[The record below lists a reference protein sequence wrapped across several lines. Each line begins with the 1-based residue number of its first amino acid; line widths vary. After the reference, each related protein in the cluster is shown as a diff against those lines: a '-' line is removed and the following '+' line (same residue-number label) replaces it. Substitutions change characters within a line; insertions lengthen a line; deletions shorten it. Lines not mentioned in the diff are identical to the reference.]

1 MIINNIY
8 NINKSGDEL
17 GGTFKT
23 NWDAEIWD
31 DYYLLVYLKAWLSI
45 SCDFVEG
52 FSISVLTQIWVQK
65 YQLYGSNRCKNTQKL
80 IFFYVF
86 PLFGVLACCTKIASY
101 SVFLKDY
108 RANKTV
114 KPIICRG
121 TAWFIDTTESL
132 KWNNWERFLD
142 ATQHV
147 SLHYRVCFSTLQSM
161 SLYIT
166 EHAFIYLRSIAL

>member
-1 MIINNIY
+1 MRYWDLRRLLSIGLSKRLIINKLWFCRRLFYLSLN
-8 NINKSGDEL
+8 SDL
-17 GGTFKT
+17 GTKKLSYMAQIGAKT
-23 NWDAEIWD
+23 HKI
-31 DYYLLVYLKAWLSI
+31 
-45 SCDFVEG
+45 G
-52 FSISVLTQIWVQK
+52 F
-65 YQLYGSNRCKNTQKL
+65 
-80 IFFYVF
+80 FFYVF

-147 SLHYRVCFSTLQSM
+147 SLHYRVCFSTL
-161 SLYIT
+161 
-166 EHAFIYLRSIAL
+166 